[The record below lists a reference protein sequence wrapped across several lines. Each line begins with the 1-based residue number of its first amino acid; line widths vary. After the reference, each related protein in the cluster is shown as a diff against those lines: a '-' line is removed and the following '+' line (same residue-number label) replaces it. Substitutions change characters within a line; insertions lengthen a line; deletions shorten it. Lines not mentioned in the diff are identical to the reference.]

1 MWKNII
7 IGTALG
13 LFLVSCAAMPTGQ
26 TRPPQEV
33 VVKVEAT
40 NPTNVKIKQENNED
54 RVNRSMEVPNQEG
67 HLSQLS
73 FISKNR
79 AFVKIFSG
87 LSVSDVTRLW
97 NDLVVLWNDLV
108 VLENNT
114 KIRDVS
120 LFINSPG
127 GDAFSGL
134 ALADQIERA
143 RRKGF
148 RITAYASGIIAS
160 AAVPV
165 FAVANERYAAPGTI
179 FMVHEAA
186 LWKWPGRV
194 KPHSGSGRD
203 VRPHR
208 ISALKTN

>member
-1 MWKNII
+1 MWKNVI

-13 LFLVSCAAMPTGQ
+13 LFLVSCATMPTGQ
-26 TRPPQEV
+26 TQSPQEV

-40 NPTNVKIKQENNED
+40 NPTNVKINQENNEE

-73 FISKNR
+73 FISKER

-97 NDLVVLWNDLV
+97 NDLVVL
-108 VLENNT
+108 ENNT
-114 KIRDVS
+114 EIRDVS

-127 GDAFSGL
+127 GDAFSTNVL
-134 ALADQIERA
+134 RP
-143 RRKGF
+143 
-148 RITAYASGIIAS
+148 
-160 AAVPV
+160 PV
-165 FAVANERYAAPGTI
+165 RFSW
-179 FMVHEAA
+179 FM
-186 LWKWPGRV
+186 

-208 ISALKTN
+208 IFALKMN